1 MAVQYK
7 DYYKVLGVAKN
18 ASQSEI
24 RKAFRALA
32 RQHHPD
38 VAKDKKGAEAAFKEI
53 NEAYEVLGDE
63 EKRKTYDELGQDW
76 AQRGSGGGG
85 GMPQGNWGGGG
96 GNGFSDFLEAFFGGS
111 QFGGG
116 QFGGGVGHRGRGHRP
131 PQAASQTRD
140 IEGDVQ
146 VTIEEIFSGTRK
158 RVRVQRGSGPAESI
172 EVGIPKGI
180 CEGQK
185 VRVAG
190 KGEGGG
196 DVLLKVVIVE
206 HPHYRVEGVDLVRE
220 VTVPVWMAVL
230 GGEVEVDTPEGSVR
244 LKVPAGTQ
252 LGRRMRI
259 KERGLPTR
267 QKGRGDFYVQIG
279 VSLPEH
285 LSAQERSIWEQLR
298 AKA

>member
-7 DYYKVLGVAKN
+7 DYYKVLGVSKT

-38 VAKDKKGAEAAFKEI
+38 VSKDKKGAEAAFTDL

-63 EKRKTYDELGQDW
+63 EKRKKYDELGQEW
-76 AQRGSGGGG
+76 AHRGAG
-85 GMPQGNWGGGG
+85 GMPQGNWGAGGG
-96 GNGFSDFLEAFFGGS
+96 GNGFSDFFEAFFGGN

-116 QFGGGVGHRGRGHRP
+116 QFGGGFGPRGRGHRP
-131 PQAASQTRD
+131 PPAASMARD

-146 VTIEEIFSGTRK
+146 VTIEEILSGTRK
-158 RVRVQRGSGPAESI
+158 RVRVQRGSGPAESM
-172 EVGIPKGI
+172 EVGIPKGV
-180 CEGQK
+180 CAGQK

-196 DVLLKVVIVE
+196 DVLLKVVIAQ
-206 HPHYRVEGVDLVRE
+206 HPKYRVEGEDLVSE

-230 GGEVEVDTPEGSVR
+230 GGEAEVETPEGSVR

-252 LGRRMRI
+252 PGRRMRI

-279 VSLPEH
+279 VSLPEN
-285 LSAQERSIWEQLR
+285 LGPREREIWEQIR
-298 AKA
+298 TMA

>member
-1 MAVQYK
+1 MQYK

-18 ASQSEI
+18 ASQAEI

-63 EKRKTYDELGQDW
+63 EKRKKYDELGQDW
-76 AQRGSGGGG
+76 AHRGPGGGG
-85 GMPQGNWGGGG
+85 GMPQGNWGAGG
-96 GNGFSDFLEAFFGGS
+96 GNGFSDFFEAFFGGG
-111 QFGGG
+111 QVGGGPFGGMG
-116 QFGGGVGHRGRGHRP
+116 GHRGGRGHRP
-131 PQAASQTRD
+131 PPSPPRARD

-196 DVLLKVVIVE
+196 DVLLKVVIAE
-206 HPHYRVEGVDLVRE
+206 HPHFRVEGVDLVRE
-220 VTVPVWMAVL
+220 VIVPVWMAVL
-230 GGEVEVDTPEGSVR
+230 GGEVEVDTPEGSLR
-244 LKVPAGTQ
+244 LKLPAGTQ
-252 LGRRMRI
+252 PGRRMRI

-285 LSAQERSIWEQLR
+285 LDAQERSIWEQLR